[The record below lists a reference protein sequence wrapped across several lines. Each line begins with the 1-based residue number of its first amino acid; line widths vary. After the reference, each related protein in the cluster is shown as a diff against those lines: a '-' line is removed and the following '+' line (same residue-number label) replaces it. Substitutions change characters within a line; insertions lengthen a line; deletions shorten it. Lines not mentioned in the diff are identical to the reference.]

1 MSDDETVQKR
11 IQELENQIH
20 SMRMDKLLTI
30 NHIKEEIAKV
40 ASEMDKCRERLKT
53 YEDKMV
59 DCDTKEIRRYKEL
72 IGAVIADREIL
83 GKKKA
88 MFDSLRYLIKNIQK
102 EEERLTFLKLKAT

>member
-1 MSDDETVQKR
+1 MSEDELVQKR
-11 IQELENQIH
+11 IKELEDQIH
-20 SMRMDKLLTI
+20 AMRMDKLLTI
-30 NHIKEEIAKV
+30 DHIKSEIAKV
-40 ASEMDKCRERLKT
+40 AEEMDACRERLKK
-53 YEDKMV
+53 YEKKMEE
-59 DCDTKEIRRYKEL
+59 CEPKEIRRYKEL